1 MVGIIITVGIIALL
15 TTIWL
20 WVSAIDYMQKNHP
33 DYKGEDLI
41 EDDLKDRDVTVA
53 DGLDELKKEEKKDE

>member
-53 DGLDELKKEEKKDE
+53 DGLDELEKEEKKS

>member
-53 DGLDELKKEEKKDE
+53 DGLDKLEKEEKKDE